1 MDTNNDTNNA
11 AEGGGSATD
20 HLDNTLRQ
28 TDQNTN
34 DEQITLPPE
43 VWASVMQCEYIHFIL
58 ICYSMRN
65 FYI

>member
-11 AEGGGSATD
+11 AEGGGFWS
-20 HLDNTLRQ
+20 
-28 TDQNTN
+28 N

-58 ICYSMRN
+58 IRYSMRN